1 MQTFQKTHT
10 LDSALR
16 SNLAT
21 SSFFYISLLWL
32 CALSASAEISVTA
45 IFNPP
50 RVALG
55 DQAQYVVEITETDT
69 KRQPEI
75 ERVTSLPIPQSGG
88 LELTNGRTGSSQE
101 TRIINGAREYSVT
114 QQLIIDANAPRVGS
128 FILPS
133 YVFQYKGQTLRV
145 PEATLQVVERAADA
159 VPSIDELIFLKADT
173 PDQLY
178 IGQTTSL
185 QLKLYIAQ
193 SVRLSAL
200 NSFDRSADGFTISE
214 LPDSEETSEIVNGR
228 SYRVLNWTLTITPI
242 QTGVQDL
249 NFQFT
254 VSASLPGQ
262 NNRSRDPLGRRGFGT
277 SLFDDFFTRSER
289 FTLYTEPTRV
299 EVLRLPSADAP
310 ASFSGAIGDFAM
322 QIYTDRNQSQV
333 GEPIMLSVEISGS
346 GNFDRINGP
355 SIPETADWRAYE
367 PESNFQARS
376 PSSALL
382 GTKRFDYVMIP
393 KQAGTLEIPEIR
405 FAYFEADAKRYTQL
419 SSPTIKIEVSP
430 SDRPAAP
437 SNPSTQTAL
446 PPSKE
451 AVPLQQELTAEEALL
466 TLDYRPRSSHRT
478 SHWNSAPFWSINGA
492 IAVGLVTTG
501 IVLRRKRRLKED
513 SAYADQQLAKQELRT
528 TKTAAQE
535 AKEADDFY
543 AQAQSALRL
552 AVTYRTGENHRT
564 ANIDTLCEAL
574 LKKGLS
580 ERAISQ
586 TRRLFV
592 TADALRFAGKAS
604 NSNLA
609 KAKSELEGI
618 LKAL

>member
-1 MQTFQKTHT
+1 MTHT
-10 LDSALR
+10 LGSVLR

-21 SSFFYISLLWL
+21 RSFIYISLLWL
-32 CALSASAEISVTA
+32 CALSSSAEVSVTA
-45 IFNPP
+45 IFKPP

-55 DQAQYVVEITETDT
+55 DTAQYVLEITETDT

-101 TRIINGAREYSVT
+101 TRIVNGAIAYSVT
-114 QQLIIDANAPRVGS
+114 QQLIIDANAPRVGT
-128 FILPS
+128 FTLPS
-133 YVFQYKGQTLRV
+133 YVFQYKGQTLRA

-159 VPSIDELIFLKADT
+159 GPRTDELIFLKTDT

-193 SVRLSAL
+193 NVRLSAL

-214 LPDSEETSEIVNGR
+214 LPDSEESSEVVNGR
-228 SYRVLNWTLTITPI
+228 SYRVLNWPLTITPI

-262 NNRSRDPLGRRGFGT
+262 NNRSRNPLAGRGFGT

-299 EVLRLPSADAP
+299 DVLKLPTADKP
-310 ASFSGAIGDFAM
+310 ASFSGAIGDFTM
-322 QIYTDRNQSQV
+322 QIYTDRNQTQV

-355 SIPETADWRAYE
+355 AIPETADWRAYE

-376 PSSALL
+376 PNSALL

-393 KQAGTLEIPEIR
+393 KQAGTVEIPEIR
-405 FAYFEADAKRYTQL
+405 FAYFEAEAKRYTQL
-419 SSPTIKIEVSP
+419 SSPAIEIEVSP

-437 SNPSTQTAL
+437 SSPSTQTVP
-446 PPSKE
+446 PPSNE

-478 SHWNSAPFWSINGA
+478 SHWNSARFWSINA
-492 IAVGLVTTG
+492 TIALGLVSTG
-501 IVLRRKRRLKED
+501 LVLRRKRRLKED
-513 SAYADQQLAKQELRT
+513 PAYADQQLAKQELRT
-528 TKTAAQE
+528 TKAAAQG
-535 AKEADDFY
+535 AKVADDFY
-543 AQAQSALRL
+543 AQAQSAIRL
-552 AVTYRTGENHRT
+552 AVSYRTGENHRT
-564 ANIDTLCEAL
+564 ANIDTLCEVM
-574 LKKGLS
+574 LKTGVC

-586 TRRLFV
+586 TRSLFA

-604 NSNLA
+604 NSDLA
-609 KAKSELEGI
+609 KARSELEGI

>member
-1 MQTFQKTHT
+1 MQTFQKIHT
-10 LDSALR
+10 LDSVLR
-16 SNLAT
+16 TNVVT
-21 SSFFYISLLWL
+21 RSFFYIPLMCL

-55 DQAQYVVEITETDT
+55 NKAQYVLEIKETDT
-69 KRQPEI
+69 KRQPET

-88 LELTNGRTGSSQE
+88 LELKNGRTASSQQ
-101 TRIINGAREYSVT
+101 TSIINGAREYSIT
-114 QQLIIDANAPRVGS
+114 QQLIIDANAPRVGT
-128 FILPS
+128 FTLPS
-133 YVFQYKGQTLRV
+133 YVFQYKGQTLRA
-145 PEATLQVVERAADA
+145 PAATLQVVERAADA
-159 VPSIDELIFLKADT
+159 GPNIDELIFLKADT

-178 IGQTTSL
+178 IGQTTTL
-185 QLKLYIAQ
+185 QLKLYIAE

-214 LPDSEETSEIVNGR
+214 LPESEESSEMVNGR
-228 SYRVLNWTLTITPI
+228 NYRVLNWTLTITPI
-242 QTGVQDL
+242 QTGEQDL

-254 VSASLPGQ
+254 VSASLPRQ
-262 NNRSRDPLGRRGFGT
+262 NNRSRNPLAGRGFGT

-289 FTLYTEPTRV
+289 FTLHTEPTRV

-310 ASFSGAIGDFAM
+310 ASFSGAIGDFSM
-322 QIYTDRNQSQV
+322 QIYTDRNHTQE

-355 SIPETADWRAYE
+355 SIPETAAWRSYE
-367 PESNFQARS
+367 PESNFQPRFAG
-376 PSSALL
+376 SALL

-405 FAYFEADAKRYTQL
+405 FAYFEPKAKRYTQL
-419 SSPTIKIEVSP
+419 SSPAIEIEVSP
-430 SDRPAAP
+430 SNRPAAP
-437 SNPSTQTAL
+437 YSPSTQTAP
-446 PPSKE
+446 PPSNK
-451 AVPLQQELTAEEALL
+451 AVPLQQELTAKEALL

-478 SHWNSAPFWSINGA
+478 SHCNSARVWSINAA

-501 IVLRRKRRLKED
+501 LVLRRKRRLKED
-513 SAYADQQLAKQELRT
+513 SAYADQQSAKQELRT
-528 TKTAAQE
+528 TKTAAQG
-535 AKEADDFY
+535 AKVADDFY
-543 AQAQSALRL
+543 GQAQSAIRL

-574 LKKGLS
+574 FKKGLS

-586 TRRLFV
+586 TRSLFA

-604 NSNLA
+604 NSDLA